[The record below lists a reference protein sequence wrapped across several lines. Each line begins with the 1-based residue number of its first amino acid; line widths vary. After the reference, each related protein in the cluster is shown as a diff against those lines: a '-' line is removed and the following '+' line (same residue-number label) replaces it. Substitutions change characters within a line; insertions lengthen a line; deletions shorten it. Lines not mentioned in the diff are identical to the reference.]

1 MKNIW
6 ISAAACA
13 ALGSVVLLATS
24 APVASADKP
33 RAPVKQLP
41 NMIVKMP
48 LLRLDFSAH
57 GLVLSGMVP
66 NAGERNAVVARA
78 QRLYSAVRVIDLLE
92 VGTVANPSWLDA
104 AYLPDLRGAIAAT
117 AVLSD
122 ATLVIDGNAESV
134 QGAAQIAA
142 STLQA
147 REAGLTVLNR
157 LRVGR

>member
-1 MKNIW
+1 
-6 ISAAACA
+6 
-13 ALGSVVLLATS
+13 
-24 APVASADKP
+24 
-33 RAPVKQLP
+33 
-41 NMIVKMP
+41 MIVKMP